1 MYLFNV
7 LLGVALVVMGATV
20 LAIWIYLIYILII
33 KGVKYVT
40 KWK

>member
-20 LAIWIYLIYILII
+20 LAIWICLIYILID